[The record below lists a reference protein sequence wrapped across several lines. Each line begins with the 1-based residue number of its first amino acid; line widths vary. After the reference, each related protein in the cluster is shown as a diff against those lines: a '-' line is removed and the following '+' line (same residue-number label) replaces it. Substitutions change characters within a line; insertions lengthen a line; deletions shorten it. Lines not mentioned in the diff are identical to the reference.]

1 MPAGVCKEWQMM
13 EKTAVKGAK
22 PKRYAMVDREHCAA
36 CGACEAVC
44 PRGAI
49 SVWQG
54 RFSVV
59 DGALCVGCGRCSA
72 ECPASAISMEVRA

>member
-1 MPAGVCKEWQMM
+1 MVENIVK
-13 EKTAVKGAK
+13 KGAK
-22 PKRYAMVDREHCAA
+22 AKRHAVVDREHCAA

-54 RFSVV
+54 SFSVV
-59 DGALCVGCGRCSA
+59 DDGLCVGCGRCSA

>member
-1 MPAGVCKEWQMM
+1 MM
-13 EKTAVKGAK
+13 EKIAMQRAQ
-22 PKRYAMVDREHCAA
+22 PKRHAVVDCDHCAA

-54 RFSVV
+54 SFSVV
-59 DGALCVGCGRCSA
+59 NDDLCVGCGRCSA
-72 ECPASAISMEVRA
+72 ECPASAISIEVRA

>member
-1 MPAGVCKEWQMM
+1 MM

-22 PKRYAMVDREHCAA
+22 SKRYAMVDREHCAA

-54 RFSVV
+54 SFSVV